1 MAVIGDGEE
10 TMVRLFMM
18 DDDTFDAVGAR
29 VREFLTTLTRDL
41 PVRAEY
47 HDGFDV
53 TDFDAV

>member
-10 TMVRLFMM
+10 TMVRLFML
-18 DDDTFDAVGAR
+18 DDATFDAVGER
-29 VREFLTTLTRDL
+29 VSAFLADLTRDL

-53 TDFDAV
+53 TDFDG